1 MREIAFSY
9 YQSKFHQKRI
19 KNIDDVEDLTQS
31 VYLSFAEQYHNIE
44 ELERWLR
51 RVLFLSFVRWYK
63 KNKSKTS
70 ALLSEN
76 ILTPEKH
83 NDPLDLIDA
92 ETVLSLLGNLSEE
105 KQEIVKLR
113 FWGELKFQE
122 IAEKMNKGEAAVK
135 KMFYRTLI
143 ELKENLE

>member
-1 MREIAFSY
+1 MQEIAYSY
-9 YQSKFHQKRI
+9 YESKFHQKKI
-19 KNIDDVEDLTQS
+19 KNIDDAEDLTQG
-31 VYLSFAEQYHNIE
+31 VYLAFAEQYQNIE

-63 KNKSKTS
+63 KNKSKAST
-70 ALLSEN
+70 LLMEN
-76 ILTPEKH
+76 ILIPEKQ
-83 NDPLDLIDA
+83 NDSSVLIDA
-92 ETVLSLLGNLSEE
+92 ETVLSLLETLSEE

-122 IAEKMNKGEAAVK
+122 IAEKMNKNEAAVK

-143 ELKENLE
+143 ELKEKLG